1 MECGSP
7 NRHTNTKANKGSEG
21 SQTSD
26 GRSESGRR
34 EDWKVAQKVKEK
46 VFEVYCGAKPK
57 RAMVAVKGGE
67 TSSIYRRS

>member
-7 NRHTNTKANKGSEG
+7 NQHTTTKVSKGSED

-46 VFEVYCGAKPK
+46 AFEVY
-57 RAMVAVKGGE
+57 
-67 TSSIYRRS
+67 